1 MLAIDGVSD
10 CDDAK
15 IRFCEEDSEIETTIN
30 ENKVLRAE

>member
-15 IRFCEEDSEIETTIN
+15 MRLCADVSVMKN
-30 ENKVLRAE
+30 VVD